1 MTSSNR
7 RTVFN
12 KLWTDKTLFPDV
24 AGWVAEAPGL
34 PFEAS
39 CKFCRININLSNMGR
54 QALISHAAG
63 AKHQYYVQCSTNAGQ
78 KQCSMT
84 SFLCQPVVK
93 CQPNT
98 PVSVLESMT
107 TSTTA
112 TACTVSSPEAA
123 TGQNLCVPTC
133 DSKTD
138 KGRSIVGFVIN
149 DDVTKAETLWAL
161 KCVMSHYSY
170 NSCSDMKDVL
180 KMMFPDSSI
189 ANKMS
194 IGSTKLSYY
203 ITYGLGP
210 FYHNNLVQAVK
221 TLMICNCY

>member
-1 MTSSNR
+1 MEGTRDETHMILMNTAFILGYLDSIS
-7 RTVFN
+7 
-12 KLWTDKTLFPDV
+12 KLR
-24 AGWVAEAPGL
+24 
-34 PFEAS
+34 S
-39 CKFCRININLSNMGR
+39 LS
-54 QALISHAAG
+54 
-63 AKHQYYVQCSTNAGQ
+63 
-78 KQCSMT
+78 
-84 SFLCQPVVK
+84 
-93 CQPNT
+93 
-98 PVSVLESMT
+98 
-107 TSTTA
+107 
-112 TACTVSSPEAA
+112 
-123 TGQNLCVPTC
+123 
-133 DSKTD
+133 
-138 KGRSIVGFVIN
+138 
-149 DDVTKAETLWAL
+149 L